1 MNKEEIQR
9 RLDEIEDEKVKL
21 NEERSE
27 LRLELIRKDLPGEIL
42 ELVYNINNKIKPY
55 TMVVESYGVDV
66 YCGIYLYAQTISELT
81 IDVWTLQSFL
91 ETFDIKQFWEMET
104 IYNNVIKNK
113 RTRYNNRLIRPDFL
127 YHQIHIT
134 NDIDTCIDGA
144 VNCKI
149 DSTINYC
156 GEDIKVFSKGEFV
169 ARNFSK
175 KLSSKHSIRFSDKSG
190 EKKLSEIISTSRIVD
205 RPENINN
212 YLAAN
217 ITEIVSQSKLANLC
231 KKKGISR

>member
-1 MNKEEIQR
+1 MNEEILR
-9 RLDEIEDEKVKL
+9 RLDEIEAEKVKL
-21 NEERSE
+21 NEERAE
-27 LRLELIRKDLPGEIL
+27 LRLELIRKELPGEIL

-81 IDVWTLQSFL
+81 IDVWTLQSLL
-91 ETFDIKQFWEMET
+91 ETFDIKQFWEMEK
-104 IYNNVIKNK
+104 IYNEIIKNK

-127 YHQIHIT
+127 CHQIHIT
-134 NDIDTCIDGA
+134 NDINTCIDGA

-156 GEDIKVFSKGEFV
+156 DVEDIKVFSKGEFV

-175 KLSSKHSIRFSDKSG
+175 
-190 EKKLSEIISTSRIVD
+190 
-205 RPENINN
+205 
-212 YLAAN
+212 
-217 ITEIVSQSKLANLC
+217 
-231 KKKGISR
+231 

>member
-1 MNKEEIQR
+1 M
-9 RLDEIEDEKVKL
+9 
-21 NEERSE
+21 
-27 LRLELIRKDLPGEIL
+27 
-42 ELVYNINNKIKPY
+42 
-55 TMVVESYGVDV
+55 
-66 YCGIYLYAQTISELT
+66 
-81 IDVWTLQSFL
+81 WTLQGLL
-91 ETFDIKQFWEMET
+91 ETFDTTKFWEMET
-104 IYNNVIKNK
+104 LYNNVIINK
-113 RTRYNNRLIRPDFL
+113 RTRFGNRRVRPDFL
-127 YHQIHIT
+127 CHQIHII
-134 NDIDTCIDGA
+134 NDIACNLNDA
-144 VNCKI
+144 VSCKI

-205 RPENINN
+205 RPKNINN

-231 KKKGISR
+231 KKGY

>member
-9 RLDEIEDEKVKL
+9 RLDEIEDEKMRL
-21 NEERSE
+21 NEERAE
-27 LRLELIRKDLPGEIL
+27 LRLELLRNELPGAIRER
-42 ELVYNINNKIKPY
+42 VHHINNKIKPY
-55 TMVVESYGVDV
+55 TMVVKSYGNDT

-81 IDVWTLQSFL
+81 IDVWTLQSLL

-104 IYNNVIKNK
+104 IYNNIIKNK
-113 RTRYNNRLIRPDFL
+113 RTRFANRHILPDFL
-127 YHQIHIT
+127 CHQIHIT
-134 NDIDTCIDGA
+134 NDINTCIDGA
-144 VNCKI
+144 VNVTV

-190 EKKLSEIISTSRIVD
+190 EKKLSETISTSRIVD
-205 RPENINN
+205 KPENINN
-212 YLAAN
+212 YLAEN
-217 ITEIVSQSKLANLC
+217 ITEIISESKLANLC
-231 KKKGISR
+231 KK